1 MERITGIKWLP
12 ALPMVCCFFVPC
24 ANAQTSQ
31 TAPAEGSA
39 AAQQAPTPTGQQ
51 MTNAMYT
58 AFGDNHSRAVHAKG
72 ILMQGTFTPD
82 PAARSITK
90 AKLFTSQ
97 ETTVLARFSDFTGIP
112 TIPDNTMD
120 ANPRGMAVKFN
131 VPDDSEVDVV
141 MHSFDGF
148 PTRTSAEFRELL
160 IAVGTS
166 GKGVPKP
173 TSLDT
178 FLASHPIA
186 KTFLTTQ
193 KEPPVSYATT
203 AFFGVNSFKFTNS
216 QGQSTYV
223 RYRFVPEAGEHY
235 LDAAA
240 LTTKD
245 ANYLQTEIKERL
257 DKEPVTFIW
266 YAQVAGPG
274 DVIDDPSIAWPA
286 TRTLVR
292 LGVVTITGLVPDQ
305 ASADKKT
312 LFLPGNLPDGMEAA
326 DPMIQVR
333 MEAYPISYRHRQ

>member
-1 MERITGIKWLP
+1 
-12 ALPMVCCFFVPC
+12 
-24 ANAQTSQ
+24 
-31 TAPAEGSA
+31 
-39 AAQQAPTPTGQQ
+39 
-51 MTNAMYT
+51 
-58 AFGDNHSRAVHAKG
+58 
-72 ILMQGTFTPD
+72 
-82 PAARSITK
+82 
-90 AKLFTSQ
+90 
-97 ETTVLARFSDFTGIP
+97 
-112 TIPDNTMD
+112 
-120 ANPRGMAVKFN
+120 MAVKFN
-131 VPDDSEVDVV
+131 VPDDNEVDVV

-173 TSLDT
+173 TPLDA

-203 AFFGVNSFKFTNS
+203 AFFGVNSFKFTNP

-223 RYRFVPEAGEHY
+223 RYRFIPEAGEHY
-235 LDAAA
+235 LDAAT
-240 LTTKD
+240 LKTKD

-257 DKEPVTFIW
+257 DQETVTFIW
-266 YAQVAGPG
+266 YAQVAGSG

-286 TRTLVR
+286 TRKLVR

>member
-1 MERITGIKWLP
+1 MERIAGIKWPP
-12 ALPMVCCFFVPC
+12 ALAMVCFFFVPC

-39 AAQQAPTPTGQQ
+39 AAQHAPTPTGQQ
-51 MTNAMYT
+51 ITNAMYI

-72 ILMQGTFTPD
+72 TLMQGTFTPD
-82 PAARSITK
+82 PGAGSISK

-97 ETTVLARFSDFTGIP
+97 KTAVLARFSDFTGIP
-112 TIPDNTMD
+112 TIPDTTMD

-131 VPDDSEVDVV
+131 VPDESEVDVV

-160 IAVGTS
+160 IAVGSS
-166 GKGVPKP
+166 GKSVPKP
-173 TSLDT
+173 TPLDA
-178 FLASHPIA
+178 FLASHP
-186 KTFLTTQ
+186 TFLTTQ
-193 KEPPVSYATT
+193 KQPPVSYATT

-240 LTTKD
+240 LRTKD
-245 ANYLQTEIKERL
+245 ADYLQTDIKERL

-266 YAQVAGPG
+266 YAQVAGRG

-292 LGVVTITGLVPDQ
+292 LGVVTIIALVPDEV
-305 ASADKKT
+305 SADKKT
-312 LFLPGNLPDGMEAA
+312 LFLPGNVPEGIEAA

-333 MEAYPISYRHRQ
+333 MESYPISYRHRQ

>member
-1 MERITGIKWLP
+1 
-12 ALPMVCCFFVPC
+12 
-24 ANAQTSQ
+24 
-31 TAPAEGSA
+31 
-39 AAQQAPTPTGQQ
+39 
-51 MTNAMYT
+51 
-58 AFGDNHSRAVHAKG
+58 
-72 ILMQGTFTPD
+72 MQGTFKLD

-173 TSLDT
+173 PPVDT
-178 FLASHPIA
+178 FLTSHPIA

-193 KEPPVSYATT
+193 KPPPVSYATT
-203 AFFGVNSFKFTNS
+203 AFFGVNSLKFTNS

-223 RYRFVPEAGEHY
+223 RYLSSQRPVSIISMPLHLGPRTQTICKPRSRRGSTRCRHLYY
-235 LDAAA
+235 LVRPGCG
-240 LTTKD
+240 TGRRHRRS
-245 ANYLQTEIKERL
+245 IHR
-257 DKEPVTFIW
+257 
-266 YAQVAGPG
+266 VAGKAHVGQTRRGALGLP
-274 DVIDDPSIAWPA
+274 PA
-286 TRTLVR
+286 GAHRDCRQTC
-292 LGVVTITGLVPDQ
+292 P
-305 ASADKKT
+305 
-312 LFLPGNLPDGMEAA
+312 AA
-326 DPMIQVR
+326 VD
-333 MEAYPISYRHRQ
+333 

>member
-12 ALPMVCCFFVPC
+12 ALAMACFFFVPC
-24 ANAQTSQ
+24 ANPTLQA
-31 TAPAEGSA
+31 APAEGSA
-39 AAQQAPTPTGQQ
+39 PAQQAPTPTGQQ

-112 TIPDNTMD
+112 TISDNTMD

-160 IAVGTS
+160 MAIGTS
-166 GKGVPKP
+166 GKGVSKP
-173 TSLDT
+173 TPVDT

-193 KEPPVSYATT
+193 KQPPVSYAAT
-203 AFFGVNSFKFTNS
+203 AFFGVNSLKFTNS

-235 LDAAA
+235 LDAAT
-240 LTTKD
+240 LRTKN

-257 DKEPVTFIW
+257 AKGPVTFIW

-274 DVIDDPSIAWPA
+274 DIIDDPSIAWPA

-326 DPMIQVR
+326 DPMIPVR
-333 MEAYPISYRHRQ
+333 MESYPISYRHRQ